1 MIWNVISPI
10 ENIQENLKNAYVY
23 IIKDNILDIQ
33 DQQWPLIFYL
43 ILVPIWCY
51 KKQSCKKNFRV
62 FFPYNTE
69 FRLI

>member
-33 DQQWPLIFYL
+33 DQQWPLIFYS

-51 KKQSCKKNFRV
+51 KKQSCKKIFRV

>member
-33 DQQWPLIFYL
+33 DQ
-43 ILVPIWCY
+43 
-51 KKQSCKKNFRV
+51 
-62 FFPYNTE
+62 
-69 FRLI
+69 